1 MYNQVSPGTC
11 DVVQATLASMPLL
24 LLSSTPT
31 GTLPAVQ
38 ASGAVGALQVSTCA
52 AKSQPI
58 AFSGVII
65 RTSGTTNIAMIGQ
78 SGGAA
83 TGFDTTGNA
92 FVGASTII
100 DLAAANSSW
109 HAVNALANG
118 NGTASAINVDG
129 TDQTGA
135 AGTGGISA
143 NTLRLVRVSSLTGT
157 VALAEGGVWNAASTS
172 TDRGNLNTNQHS
184 AANGYNF

>member
-1 MYNQVSPGTC
+1 VPQHQCWGAHPAKLFEYS
-11 DVVQATLASMPLL
+11 QALVHRPEDND
-24 LLSSTPT
+24 
-31 GTLPAVQ
+31 Q
-38 ASGAVGALQVSTCA
+38 DQA

-65 RTSGTTNIAMIGQ
+65 RTSGTTNASMLGQ
-78 SGGAA
+78 SGGALI
-83 TGFDTTGNA
+83 GFDTTGNA
-92 FVGASTII
+92 FVSGGTII

-135 AGTGGISA
+135 ASTSGITA
-143 NTLRLVRVSSLTGT
+143 NALRAVRATSLTGIT
-157 VALAEGGVWNAASTS
+157 AFAEGGVWNAATAS
-172 TDRGNLNTNQHS
+172 TDRGNMNTNQHS